1 MLLPSRKETIH
12 RAWLYRLLT
21 AVCDSSHL
29 ASVLYFKGG
38 TCAAMHGFLD
48 RFSVDLDFDY
58 VGENADI
65 PKTRAALEAI
75 FYDLGLT
82 IADSSSKVP
91 QYFLKYP
98 NKPNERNTLKLD
110 VTTFRV
116 KANKY
121 EPVRLVDIDRIA
133 YCQTK
138 ETMFANKLVATMER
152 FDNNGTLA
160 GRDIYDIHYFFMQG
174 FAYDEDVIA
183 ERRKTDSRAYIHELT
198 LFLEK
203 HLTQT
208 IIDQDINTLLPP
220 EKFRRIRKILK
231 QEVLMFLKNEGVINT
246 KNVSP

>member
-21 AVCDSSHL
+21 AICDSSHL
-29 ASVLYFKGG
+29 AGVLYFKGG

-48 RFSVDLDFDY
+48 RFSVALDFDY
-58 VGENADI
+58 VGENVDI
-65 PKTRAALEAI
+65 PKTRAALESI
-75 FYDLGLT
+75 FNDLGLI

-98 NKPNERNTLKLD
+98 NKPNERNALKLD
-110 VTTFRV
+110 VATFRV

-121 EPVRLVDIDRIA
+121 EPVRLVDIDRIV

-174 FAYDEDVIA
+174 FAYDADVIA
-183 ERRKTDSRAYIHELT
+183 ERRKTDSQTYIRKLT

-220 EKFRRIRKILK
+220 EKFRRIRKLLK
-231 QEVLMFLKNEGVINT
+231 QEVLMFLKNEGVR
-246 KNVSP
+246 P

>member
-1 MLLPSRKETIH
+1 M
-12 RAWLYRLLT
+12 
-21 AVCDSSHL
+21 
-29 ASVLYFKGG
+29 
-38 TCAAMHGFLD
+38 
-48 RFSVDLDFDY
+48 
-58 VGENADI
+58 
-65 PKTRAALEAI
+65 
-75 FYDLGLT
+75 
-82 IADSSSKVP
+82 
-91 QYFLKYP
+91 
-98 NKPNERNTLKLD
+98 KLD
-110 VTTFRV
+110 VATFRV

-121 EPVRLVDIDRIA
+121 EPVRLVDIDRIV

-183 ERRKTDSRAYIHELT
+183 ERRKTDSQAYIRELT

-231 QEVLMFLKNEGVINT
+231 QEVLMFLKNEEVINT